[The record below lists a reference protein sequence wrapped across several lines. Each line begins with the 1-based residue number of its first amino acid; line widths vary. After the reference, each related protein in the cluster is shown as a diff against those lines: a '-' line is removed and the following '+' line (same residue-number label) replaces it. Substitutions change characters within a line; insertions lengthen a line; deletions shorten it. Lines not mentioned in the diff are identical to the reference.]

1 MVLST
6 KKNRHEC
13 SKRVTTPLTEETT
26 ICASDL
32 PELDE
37 EWIQLAEE
45 VALSNVATDMV
56 RRHKLLLQLHYGKGD
71 NKSRPRPRHHTRK
84 RQPNM
89 PSAINP
95 KDLEVRL
102 KDKLQ
107 DEQIFLRNELTL
119 SALAHELGVEPH
131 HLSRFLNIYL
141 NTTFH
146 DLVNTFRVGFAKTML
161 ISDPESTILDIA
173 FASGFNSKASF
184 NRIFKKMT
192 GSTPKQYRQNGIGLY
207 P

>member
-1 MVLST
+1 MY
-6 KKNRHEC
+6 E
-13 SKRVTTPLTEETT
+13 
-26 ICASDL
+26 ICTSDL

-37 EWIQLAEE
+37 EWIQLTEEAE
-45 VALSNVATDMV
+45 LSNVAAEMV
-56 RRHKLLLQLHYGKGD
+56 RRHKFLLQLHYGRAD
-71 NKSRPRPRHHTRK
+71 NKSRMLPRQPARK
-84 RQPNM
+84 RQPDM

-95 KDLEVRL
+95 KDLEARL
-102 KDKLQ
+102 KDKLK
-107 DEQIFLRNELTL
+107 DEQVFLRDELTL
-119 SALAHELGVEPH
+119 AALAHELEVEPH

-161 ISDPESTILDIA
+161 VSDPESTILDIA

-192 GSTPKQYRQNGIGLY
+192 GSTPKQYRQYKAGLY